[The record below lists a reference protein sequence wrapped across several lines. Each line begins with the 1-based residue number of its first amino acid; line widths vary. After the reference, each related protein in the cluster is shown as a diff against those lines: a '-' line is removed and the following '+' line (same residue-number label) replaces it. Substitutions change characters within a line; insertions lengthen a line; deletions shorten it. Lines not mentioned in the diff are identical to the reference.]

1 MGLYR
6 GSNTPSRTTLCAAST
21 PLAGSFGSLL
31 AAGWSGLVRNGHRRD
46 KKLFLGASLGSSGCG
61 GWREMRSSGSAG
73 LNGRGGGGCP
83 LALLDAVCCILC
95 HGDAALLGAGLN
107 CPALV
112 KLDGLNAALM
122 LHDSYTGIE
131 MKMRSFDVA
140 ERVAAVHICPFPK
153 PGRPLF
159 DTFQPLY
166 SSVHQQNTNPPRR
179 EPAAEPWRFELLRP
193 ELISRLLQGT
203 YLPTITSLCSVWIP
217 AVYKPLNPIALWLCL
232 ATLS

>member
-1 MGLYR
+1 MTLRAIGLYR

-31 AAGWSGLVRNGHRRD
+31 AAGCSGLVRNGHKRD

-83 LALLDAVCCILC
+83 LALLDAVYCILC
-95 HGDAALLGAGLN
+95 HGDAA
-107 CPALV
+107 ALV
-112 KLDGLNAALM
+112 DLDGLNAALM

-140 ERVAAVHICPFPK
+140 ERVAAVHICLFPK

-159 DTFQPLY
+159 DTSKPLY
-166 SSVHQQNTNPPRR
+166 SSAHQHNTIPPRR
-179 EPAAEPWRFELLRP
+179 EPAVEPWRFELLRP

-217 AVYKPLNPIALWLCL
+217 AVYEPLDPIALWLCL